1 MSSDIT
7 LEAATP
13 TGLDPVWT
21 EPCIQQ
27 DFVAWRKNRSRYAVW
42 AIDLDT
48 PDLRAACTRMQQHL
62 ADYFLPDYE
71 RQPHITVRICGFP
84 GPGNGFDDDY
94 TPDLFKAQITTL
106 AAAQIKPFT
115 LSIGTPESFTSA
127 AYFSVHDRE
136 GSITCI
142 RKALGH
148 DGPGEKNFPY
158 VPHIS
163 FGLYRDQ
170 FSLAEVLQR
179 MQSCAG
185 PMKMEFAVK
194 QLVLMS
200 YEAAVIAGPLRA
212 VCAFDFERQSLRL
225 MDTEAMDALRS

>member
-1 MSSDIT
+1 MSAEII
-7 LEAATP
+7 LEMA
-13 TGLDPVWT
+13 DPAWT

-27 DFVAWRKNRSRYAVW
+27 DFVAWRKGRSRYAVW

-48 PDLRAACTRMQQHL
+48 PDLRAACARMQQHF
-62 ADYFLPDYE
+62 AAYFLPDYE

-84 GPGNGFDDDY
+84 GPGNGFDDDF
-94 TPDLFKAQITTL
+94 TPDLFKAQITAL

-115 LSIGTPESFTSA
+115 LSIGSPESFTSA
-127 AYFSVHDRE
+127 AYFSVHDHE
-136 GSITCI
+136 GGIACI
-142 RKALGH
+142 RQALGN

-163 FGLYRDQ
+163 FGLYRDRY
-170 FSLAEVLQR
+170 SLAEVLQC

-185 PMKMEFAVK
+185 PMKVEFAVK

-212 VCAFDFERQSLRL
+212 VCAFDLERQSLRPI
-225 MDTEAMDALRS
+225 DSEAMDALRY